1 MAVAVIVDVP
11 GGNEQLYEQLGLFPE
26 GKLPEGWLMHLAGPT
41 EKGWRVV
48 NIVPSQAQFE
58 TFAREQLVPAAQQ
71 VGDPPPEITFF
82 PVYRLIL
89 ASVGT

>member
-11 GGNEQLYEQLGLFPE
+11 GGNEQLYEQLKLFPE

-41 EKGWRVV
+41 ETGWRVV
-48 NIVPSQAQFE
+48 NIVPSREEFEAFAQ
-58 TFAREQLVPAAQQ
+58 EQLAPTAQQ

-82 PVYRLIL
+82 TVYRLIRN
-89 ASVGT
+89 

>member
-11 GGNEQLYEQLGLFPE
+11 GGNEQL
-26 GKLPEGWLMHLAGPT
+26 A
-41 EKGWRVV
+41 
-48 NIVPSQAQFE
+48 
-58 TFAREQLVPAAQQ
+58 PAARQ

-89 ASVGT
+89 ASAGT